1 MMSIPSKM
9 VIIIT
14 QFQQDFR
21 WNLEL
26 ILNLHGRRKVHQ
38 QLKKFLKRRVKR
50 INSHYLILRHTVLS
64 CTLPDIKTYYTELS
78 FLCFIAVSTS
88 YLFYT
93 WDGGWGVRSK
103 RVGIYAHIELTHLI
117 VQQKHNTV
125 KQSYS
130 N

>member
-78 FLCFIAVSTS
+78 FLCFIAGSQCRLPLLIRWPYWPGSKTTHKALSPVATS
-88 YLFYT
+88 GL
-93 WDGGWGVRSK
+93 WK
-103 RVGIYAHIELTHLI
+103 
-117 VQQKHNTV
+117 TV
-125 KQSYS
+125 MPFEV
-130 N
+130 